1 MSAKSVACIEAGS
14 EAPCTEDARI
24 LTSEPCAEAQP
35 SVEVADLKEGY
46 GVMVEEVQ
54 LVAISCEFVGLTVI
68 SPAVVKSAEDGEG
81 FTAVLQSKAGFGIEI
96 MIKDLVLWRYQ
107 G

>member
-1 MSAKSVACIEAGS
+1 MIG
-14 EAPCTEDARI
+14 
-24 LTSEPCAEAQP
+24 
-35 SVEVADLKEGY
+35 
-46 GVMVEEVQ
+46 EVQ

-96 MIKDLVLWRYQ
+96 IIKDLVLWRDQ
-107 G
+107 GRSREVRVLSMSTYLQLARCA

>member
-1 MSAKSVACIEAGS
+1 MIG
-14 EAPCTEDARI
+14 
-24 LTSEPCAEAQP
+24 
-35 SVEVADLKEGY
+35 
-46 GVMVEEVQ
+46 EVQ